1 LTTNVITAFFS
12 SFGDRIRL
20 PALQLSKITRYLY
33 IKIYLLLTGIIIS
46 FFDHLATVFTSGMS
60 PRTWSIK
67 RFLPYSTPSF
77 STNINVPLMPDVL
90 NWQNQPQDRYS
101 VTLQFNVVSFNMLAP
116 VYKRLSSLDINT
128 GFRKRESSNMDLWR
142 ARALKTLQF
151 MEDEVF
157 GHAEIIGLQELWL
170 DQPYLTIFERDF
182 KANGYDLHLLQR
194 TGSKLDAVALAVK
207 HNVFETIAS
216 QNVHL
221 CTMSDRV
228 ALLLWLR
235 HRDSGKNLLVANTH
249 LSFPHN
255 ALDRMNQMQQMQTLT
270 NVMETFAQSNS
281 ISQAA
286 RMIMGDFNVEAQS
299 PVCDH
304 LRSSGYASAF
314 EICPPENGVRRCDG
328 IDVDHMSLMAMDDAV
343 RFVSHRNH
351 RSEELGVDHIFIR
364 PPHYTHDE
372 NNNENISEDQ
382 QQLEKEESKHLILRT
397 EEERTRCTGQKPFSI
412 KEGVF
417 IDNCYVLPR
426 SLAAGIWDYDFSIS
440 DHRPVGAKFIF
451 AKPKEAEEGRGRG
464 DE

>member
-1 LTTNVITAFFS
+1 
-12 SFGDRIRL
+12 
-20 PALQLSKITRYLY
+20 
-33 IKIYLLLTGIIIS
+33 
-46 FFDHLATVFTSGMS
+46 
-60 PRTWSIK
+60 
-67 RFLPYSTPSF
+67 
-77 STNINVPLMPDVL
+77 MPDIV
-90 NWQNQPQDRYS
+90 NWQNQPQDRFS

-116 VYKRLSSLDINT
+116 VYKRLSSLDIIT

-142 ARALKTLQF
+142 ARAVKTLQF

-207 HNVFETIAS
+207 HAEFETIAS

-221 CTMSDRV
+221 CTMGDRV

-235 HRDSGKNLLVANTH
+235 HRDSGRNLLVANTH

-270 NVMETFAQSNS
+270 TVMENFAQSNA
-281 ISQAA
+281 ISQAS
-286 RMIMGDFNVEAQS
+286 RMIMGDFNVESQS

-304 LRSSGYASAF
+304 LRASGYASAF
-314 EICPPENGVRRCDG
+314 EISPPENGVRRCDG
-328 IDVDHMSLMAMDDAV
+328 IDIDPMSLMAMDDTV

-364 PPHYTHDE
+364 PPHDTDSADDSDDSSHDE
-372 NNNENISEDQ
+372 DSSSEATAHQQQQLAQQVEQ
-382 QQLEKEESKHLILRT
+382 QQLEQEEEEAKKHMILRT
-397 EEERTRCTGQKPFSI
+397 AEDRTRHRHTGQKPFTL
-412 KEGVF
+412 KEGLF
-417 IDNCYVLPR
+417 IDNCHVLPR
-426 SLAAGIWDYDFSIS
+426 SLAAGVWDSDFSIS

-451 AKPKEAEEGRGRG
+451 AKPKQQPAEGLAAEEK
-464 DE
+464 EI